1 MAITARRIFSV
12 RPTSSEAE
20 RDFSAAGLIAN
31 KGRMS
36 LSHESMNIC
45 TFCSIN
51 SIYVP
56 ESIPE
61 G

>member
-12 RPTSSEAE
+12 RATSSESE
-20 RDFSAAGLIAN
+20 RDFSVAGFVGN
-31 KGRMS
+31 KSRMS

-61 G
+61 T